1 MMSRPT
7 LRATFAPA
15 QPPISTK
22 QGVHV
27 PVAQPK
33 LSLWGRGALHRHVV
47 YQPNVQEET
56 LTAEAADSPDFT
68 LYSESCTN
76 HVLLRFSYSTQN
88 GARVH
93 QLLTPAG
100 RSHRAETLCPSPLGR

>member
-1 MMSRPT
+1 M
-7 LRATFAPA
+7 LR
-15 QPPISTK
+15 S
-22 QGVHV
+22 
-27 PVAQPK
+27 
-33 LSLWGRGALHRHVV
+33 LSSHSGGGEHCIDRWFMN
-47 YQPNVQEET
+47 QIVQEET

-68 LYSESCTN
+68 PYSESCTN

-88 GARVH
+88 GACVH

>member
-1 MMSRPT
+1 MQG
-7 LRATFAPA
+7 LRHPDPLI
-15 QPPISTK
+15 QVPIT
-22 QGVHV
+22 
-27 PVAQPK
+27 VAQPK
-33 LSLWGRGALHRHVV
+33 LSLWGRGALHRQVV

-68 LYSESCTN
+68 PYSESCTN

-88 GARVH
+88 GACVH